1 MKLKFDSFVSSQFK
15 HPIHFDTETGIL
27 SYQTKKPLPDQRKSL
42 KKLKRILENHPDN
55 DDYGRIVYL
64 DEIKEIQKAIKSE
77 TIKSE
82 TIKSETIK
90 RKKKQNKTKKFFGFF
105 ES

>member
-15 HPIHFDTETGIL
+15 HPIHFDTKTGILSYQTKTGIL
-27 SYQTKKPLPDQRKSL
+27 SYQTKKPLPDQRKNL
-42 KKLKRILENHPDN
+42 MKLNRILDNHPDN

-77 TIKSE
+77 TIHLKVHE
-82 TIKSETIK
+82 K
-90 RKKKQNKTKKFFGFF
+90 N
-105 ES
+105 

>member
-15 HPIHFDTETGIL
+15 HPIHFDTKTGIL
-27 SYQTKKPLPDQRKSL
+27 SYQTKKPLPDQRKNL
-42 KKLKRILENHPDN
+42 MKLNRILDNHPDN

-77 TIKSE
+77 TM
-82 TIKSETIK
+82 
-90 RKKKQNKTKKFFGFF
+90 KKKKETK
-105 ES
+105 